1 MECAWCGDIIQGNGV
16 APDFCSNVC
25 ANEAGQEYELYLEK
39 FNDYMA
45 GYDVTFE
52 KIKRKPKVREDN

>member
-1 MECAWCGDIIQGNGV
+1 MNCPWCDQPSAMDMDG
-16 APDFCSNVC
+16 FCSAEC
-25 ANEAGQEYELYLEK
+25 KAEAGYEYEQYLSK

-52 KIKRKPKVREDN
+52 KIKRKKKEEK